1 MYLHNPSQHDH
12 SATFREIGS
21 FDPFADGSGTR
32 IATTSTTTGANLL
45 VSGATPEGTHVLK
58 FDFSR
63 ADAKATTLKAV
74 PLGEVSSLA
83 GSRVV
88 AVAGN

>member
-1 MYLHNPSQHDH
+1 MP
-12 SATFREIGS
+12 
-21 FDPFADGSGTR
+21 ADD
-32 IATTSTTTGANLL
+32 ATTILGRADFFEVCDAEQRRLL
-45 VSGATPEGTHVLK
+45 AFASERKKFRPGNVIYSAGDIPEGAHVLK
-58 FDFSR
+58 FDFVR